1 MLIKIFK
8 KTYTRDYSMMIE
20 EAWYNALK
28 KILPEEV
35 PTVFYMND
43 GVIEIWEDEEVMK
56 KISKKVLEID
66 VNNILEVYQNKA
78 RKVEQAISLGKVQN
92 ISELKQ
98 FVNDM
103 FSIMKDWAI
112 LYLICIKSE
121 NKLANKFRE
130 EDTFFDDCDKVIR
143 NSLITIFPELES
155 YETTIIKNDLDN
167 VPSKELLIK
176 RKSHFVV
183 IPNNVVETITLK
195 EFSENNLAYNFQIDV
210 IDQDVKELV
219 GQVAFPGK
227 VQGKVKIIKRK
238 EQIPE
243 MEEGKI
249 LVSPMTTPE
258 YVIVMEKAAAI
269 VTDEGGM
276 LCHAA
281 IVAREMKKPC
291 ITGTKIATQILKDGD
306 LVEIDAEKGIVRK
319 LK

>member
-1 MLIKIFK
+1 
-8 KTYTRDYSMMIE
+8 MIE